1 MRRGTTLLAALGALA
16 VAACGPAQ
24 AVVLAEIDLDNP
36 EGEGT
41 VTRPI
46 GDLPVTLLPFDR
58 DLIFDS
64 LTAAASS
71 PEPEIPADLL
81 DAQTRVAALQSE
93 WREAD
98 TQWGAGRD
106 RLQEINRELQ
116 GVSRGSPQYRLL
128 FGEFQEQETRVNA
141 AERVKDQAFARFTAL
156 QDSIIGR
163 AAEVRVV
170 RDNWADEAFADYGEI
185 QLAKIRAS
193 GRQVVADT
201 TDANGVAQM
210 AVPPGEWWVYA
221 RYDLPYEELYW
232 NVRVQIDKGDPV
244 EIRLN
249 RANAQ
254 LRPKL

>member
-24 AVVLAEIDLDNP
+24 AVVLAEIDLENP

-46 GDLPVTLLPFDR
+46 GDLPVTFLPFDR
-58 DLIFDS
+58 DAVFDS
-64 LTAAASS
+64 LTAAAAS
-71 PEPEIPADLL
+71 PEPEIPQDLL
-81 DAQTRVAALQSE
+81 EAQARVAALQTE

-98 TQWGAGRD
+98 TEWGVGRD

-116 GVSRGSPQYRLL
+116 GMSRGSPQYRLL
-128 FGEFQEQETRVNA
+128 FAEFQEQEGIVSRS
-141 AERVKDQAFARFTAL
+141 ERVKDDAFARFTAL

-163 AAEVRVV
+163 AAEVRVM
-170 RDNWADEAFADYGEI
+170 RDNWADEAYADYAEI
-185 QLAKIRAS
+185 QLARVRES
-193 GRQVVADT
+193 GRQVLADT
-201 TDANGVAQM
+201 TDASGVAQV

-221 RYDLPYEELYW
+221 RYDLPYQELYW
-232 NVRVQIDKGDPV
+232 NLRVQVERGDPV

-254 LRPKL
+254 LRPKI